1 MTNDEVKRNLKLLKT
16 KGIEKLICQIVIY
29 LHEVQMLEPP
39 VEVEEYARVTEEV
52 IRVLS
57 SRLQPIVKKK
67 ERVVQV
73 DLEELIERVKREDI
87 EQYIRQ
93 FEIYIPENY
102 KMRFGDWEKF
112 QEKVETLFN
121 EIELLEKQLGL

>member
-1 MTNDEVKRNLKLLKT
+1 MTGNEAKKKLAMMRSGVFRQLAM
-16 KGIEKLICQIVIY
+16 EIVIY

-73 DLEELIERVKREDI
+73 DLEELI
-87 EQYIRQ
+87 
-93 FEIYIPENY
+93 
-102 KMRFGDWEKF
+102 
-112 QEKVETLFN
+112 
-121 EIELLEKQLGL
+121 